1 MWGIL
6 MLQAELNQA
15 ITQAL
20 RNVGIEINIDTER
33 FPNIVALFEDAFA
46 RHGQLKACTSLG
58 HDLTYQD
65 LDRLTRDFAAWL
77 QQGSG
82 LQRGDR
88 VAVQMPN
95 LIQYLVV
102 VLGVLRAGM
111 VVVNTNP
118 LYTEREVEHQFNDAD
133 VKLLVVQ
140 ANVARNA
147 SLVLPKTS
155 VEQVIVTE
163 LADLHPAPKRHII
176 NLVAKYVKKL
186 VPPFDIPGAIK
197 LRNVLKAGRALE
209 FQPVPAGADEL
220 AMLQY
225 TGGTTG
231 VAKGAMLS
239 HGNLVANVMQCDA
252 FFASHK
258 LAGAGDIFMQPLPV
272 YHIYAF
278 TASMYSL
285 YVGAQTVF
293 IPNPR
298 DLPSLIKAFEQYKPR
313 LFCGLNTLFVAL
325 CNDAAFKQ
333 LDFSTLKVTLS
344 GGMALTEAAAAE
356 WQDITGCVVSEGYGL
371 TETSPVAT
379 SNPGGAQQIG
389 TIGLPVPG
397 TEVRV
402 INDQGEPLG
411 LDEAGELCIKG
422 PQVMQGYWRRP
433 EATAEVISPEG
444 WFATGDVAVI
454 QPDGYLRIV
463 DRKKDMIVVS
473 GFNVYPNE
481 LEDVLS
487 KHPAVLECAAV
498 GVRDETS
505 GEIVKMFVVPRD
517 ASLTEQ
523 AVKDYCREHLTA
535 YKVPRLVEFREDLP
549 KTNVGKI
556 LRRELR
562 DAS

>member
-1 MWGIL
+1 
-6 MLQAELNQA
+6 MLQTELNQT
-15 ITQAL
+15 IEQAL
-20 RNVGIEINIDTER
+20 SRVGIATDIDIAR

-46 RHGQLKACTSLG
+46 RHAERKACTSLG

-77 QQGSG
+77 QQASG
-82 LQRGDR
+82 LEQGDR

-140 ANVARNA
+140 ANVAQNA

-155 VEQVIVTE
+155 VQTVIVTE
-163 LADLHPAPKRHII
+163 LADLHPVPKRHLI
-176 NLVAKYVKKL
+176 NFVAKYVKKL
-186 VPPFDIPGAIK
+186 VPPFSIPGAMK
-197 LRNVLKAGRALE
+197 LRKVLKAGRTLE
-209 FQPVPAGADEL
+209 FKPVSSRADDL

-252 FFASHK
+252 FFASHD
-258 LAGAGDIFMQPLPV
+258 LAGAGDLFMQPLPV

-298 DLPSLIKAFEQYKPR
+298 DLPSLVSAFDKYKPR

-325 CNDAAFKQ
+325 CNDSSFKR
-333 LDFSTLKVTLS
+333 LDFSSLKVTLS

-356 WQDITGCVVSEGYGL
+356 WQNITGCVVSEGYGL

-389 TIGLPVPG
+389 TIGLPVPE

-411 LDEAGELCIKG
+411 IDEAGELCIKG

-487 KHPAVLECAAV
+487 KHPGVLECAAV
-498 GVRDETS
+498 GVPDDTS
-505 GEIVKMFVVPRD
+505 GEIVKMFVVTRD

>member
-1 MWGIL
+1 
-6 MLQAELNQA
+6 MLQTELNQT
-15 ITQAL
+15 IEQAL
-20 RNVGIEINIDTER
+20 SRVGIATDIDTAR
-33 FPNIVALFEDAFA
+33 FSNIVALFEDAFA
-46 RHGQLKACTSLG
+46 RHAERKACTSLG

-77 QQGSG
+77 QQASG
-82 LQRGDR
+82 LEQGDR

-155 VEQVIVTE
+155 VQTVIVTE
-163 LADLHPAPKRHII
+163 LADLHPAPKRHLI
-176 NLVAKYVKKL
+176 NFIAKYVKRL
-186 VPPFDIPGAIK
+186 VPPFNIPGAMK
-197 LRNVLKAGRALE
+197 LRRVLKAGRTLE
-209 FQPVPAGADEL
+209 LKPVSSRADDL

-239 HGNLVANVMQCDA
+239 HGNLVANVIQCDA
-252 FFASHK
+252 FFASHD
-258 LAGAGDIFMQPLPV
+258 LAGAGDVFMQPLPV

-298 DLPSLIKAFEQYKPR
+298 DLPSLVSAFDKYKPR

-325 CNDAAFKQ
+325 CNDSSFKG
-333 LDFSTLKVTLS
+333 LDFSSLKVTLS

-356 WQDITGCVVSEGYGL
+356 WQHITGCVVSEGYGL

-389 TIGLPVPG
+389 TIGLPVPE

-411 LDEAGELCIKG
+411 IDQAGELCIKG

-487 KHPAVLECAAV
+487 KHPGVLECAAV
-498 GVRDETS
+498 GVPDDTS

>member
-1 MWGIL
+1 

-186 VPPFDIPGAIK
+186 VPPFDIPGAMK

-298 DLPSLIKAFEQYKPR
+298 DLPSLVKAFEQYRPR

-505 GEIVKMFVVPRD
+505 GEIVKMFVVPRG

>member
-118 LYTEREVEHQFNDAD
+118 LYTEREVEHQFNDAE

-155 VEQVIVTE
+155 VKQVIVTE

-186 VPPFDIPGAIK
+186 VPPFHIPGAMK
-197 LRNVLKAGRALE
+197 LRSVLKAGRGLE
-209 FQPVPAGADEL
+209 FEPVQAGAEEL

-298 DLPSLIKAFEQYKPR
+298 DLPSLVKAFEQYKPR

-344 GGMALTEAAAAE
+344 RRCRLSGDLLA
-356 WQDITGCVVSEGYGL
+356 I
-371 TETSPVAT
+371 
-379 SNPGGAQQIG
+379 
-389 TIGLPVPG
+389 
-397 TEVRV
+397 R
-402 INDQGEPLG
+402 QG
-411 LDEAGELCIKG
+411 
-422 PQVMQGYWRRP
+422 
-433 EATAEVISPEG
+433 
-444 WFATGDVAVI
+444 
-454 QPDGYLRIV
+454 
-463 DRKKDMIVVS
+463 
-473 GFNVYPNE
+473 
-481 LEDVLS
+481 
-487 KHPAVLECAAV
+487 
-498 GVRDETS
+498 
-505 GEIVKMFVVPRD
+505 
-517 ASLTEQ
+517 
-523 AVKDYCREHLTA
+523 
-535 YKVPRLVEFREDLP
+535 
-549 KTNVGKI
+549 
-556 LRRELR
+556 
-562 DAS
+562 